1 LLEEVMRNALAY
13 YGGVQEHLAAQ
24 MTRTQA
30 LRLRTLSKEAYQPKL
45 FEANLTRA
53 EAEARIEAL
62 RAEIEL
68 ANSF

>member
-1 LLEEVMRNALAY
+1 MKNALAHY
-13 YGGVQEHLAAQ
+13 RGVQEHLAAQ
-24 MTRTQA
+24 MTRAQA
-30 LRLRTLSKEAYQPKL
+30 LRLQTLSEEAYQPKL

-62 RAEIEL
+62 RGEIDL